1 MKKTLASFA
10 FITLLMGLV
19 LPMFASALGET
30 IPDTCIVRRDVDS
43 LLGTTGCTAGA
54 SVGIGTEYV
63 GARGAM
69 CCMFGTILYVVD
81 LVFMIVL
88 IVVVIFILLGA
99 FTLMT
104 ASGSAEGVAKGRG
117 YIVMALVGVAVAVM
131 AKALPYIIR
140 TIIGY

>member
-1 MKKTLASFA
+1 MKKILASFA

-19 LPMFASALGET
+19 LPMFVSAQET
-30 IPDTCIVRRDVDS
+30 LPTTCDIRRDPTSLISDCPASGNNIDVDHDYN
-43 LLGTTGCTAGA
+43 GT
-54 SVGIGTEYV
+54 
-63 GARGAM
+63 RGAM

-81 LVFMIVL
+81 LIFMIVMV
-88 IVVVIFILLGA
+88 VVVIFILLGA